1 MPITKPKKKRR
12 EINFADRSVQEI
24 TRKGGEV
31 SRAAVNNSSDRPKSI
46 QLRLYDDQIA
56 EIDIL
61 LAQRTGRHKMSRHAW
76 IVQAIEEK
84 LEREQQ
90 GVENAG

>member
-12 EINFADRSVQEI
+12 EINFSDRSVQEI

-31 SRAAVNNSSDRPKSI
+31 SRVAVNNSSDRPKSI

-61 LAQRTGRHKMSRHAW
+61 LAQRTGRYKMSRHAW

-84 LEREQQ
+84 LEREKQ
-90 GVENAG
+90 GVESAG